1 MQGGGAGGA
10 PAQVCP
16 DGQSP
21 APTANPDYKFEC
33 NGCGP
38 KGMQVQENFGL
49 YKCCN
54 GHDLC
59 YSTCGTTKDYCE
71 KVFKSCM
78 SDVCKKSFGGDPH
91 MKAECDKQAQSMQG
105 LTAAFGGSFH
115 TRSQKG
121 DEAKGQ
127 LGACDC
133 YEDGQEAEDAW
144 QAKFTQFYLAHADPA
159 MNEEEAAAKAE
170 EVLRKNT
177 GSKRG
182 EAYYK
187 MIKKYQKSTK
197 ETEFIWDNV
206 KAEL

>member
-1 MQGGGAGGA
+1 MAGE
-10 PAQVCP
+10 V
-16 DGQSP
+16 P
-21 APTANPDYKFEC
+21 APTENPDYKFEC

-38 KGMQVQENFGL
+38 KGMQVNENFGL

-59 YSTCGTTKDYCE
+59 YSTCGTTKEYCE

-78 SDVCKKSFGGDPH
+78 KSTCEKSFGHNPA
-91 MKAECDKQAQSMQG
+91 MKADCEKQANSMTG
-105 LTAAFGGSFH
+105 LTAAFGGGFH
-115 TRSQKG
+115 TRSQTGNK
-121 DEAKGQ
+121 ETGQ
-127 LGACDC
+127 PGACDC
-133 YEDGQEAEDAW
+133 YESEEKADERWLQ
-144 QAKFTQFYLAHADPA
+144 KFTEFYIAHAEPK
-159 MNEEEAAAKAE
+159 MSEGEAAAKAE
-170 EVLRKNT
+170 EVLKKNK
-177 GSKRG
+177 GNKRG

>member
-1 MQGGGAGGA
+1 
-10 PAQVCP
+10 
-16 DGQSP
+16 
-21 APTANPDYKFEC
+21 
-33 NGCGP
+33 
-38 KGMQVQENFGL
+38 MQVTENFGL

-59 YSTCGTTKDYCE
+59 YSTCGTSKDYCE

-78 SDVCKKSFGGDPH
+78 SSVCTKNYAHDPAT
-91 MKAECDKQAQSMQG
+91 KGECDKQAQSMTG

-115 TRSQKG
+115 TRSQSG
-121 DEAKGQ
+121 DPEKGQ

-133 YEDGQEAEDAW
+133 YESEEAADERW
-144 QAKFTQFYLAHADPA
+144 MEKFTEFYMAHAEPP
-159 MNEEEAAAKAE
+159 MNEEEAAKKAE
-170 EVLRKNT
+170 EVMKKHK
-177 GSKRG
+177 GGKRG